1 MELFQKIRQWN
12 TKILTFS
19 LRKNLNVTRYHCSS
33 SCCLFAINNSDN
45 SVNKIRE
52 GYAGNVRFITRKMAS
67 NQPKIIILGAGAA
80 GIAAATRLFENGFN
94 DLTILEAENRV
105 GGRIYSVE
113 FEGRMVDLG
122 GQWCH
127 DLLSSSFNN
136 YSDFTYYLSDGT
148 VVDKNVTDQLL
159 AIARDVF
166 EDEEAARKTSGTF
179 GDYFIKE
186 YTERVS
192 LCADKITEET
202 SGFLLDWF
210 HKLWM
215 CLESAKSWDEV
226 SPIGAYQYK
235 ECEGDLYLQW
245 RKIGYKTI
253 LDVLMKKIPYSSEA
267 LPIDDKILLNKE
279 VNKIV
284 WDFDNV
290 NKVSVYCTDNSI
302 YKCDHLIITAS
313 IGALKH
319 LSEHFEPKLPLIK
332 QNAIS
337 LTAVGDVK
345 KILLKFSKKW
355 WPENLKGISLVWT
368 ETDRENLLKEFPYG
382 PIKDGKSWLEY
393 LYGFYV
399 IDSHPDV
406 LLGWVVGPMVGEV
419 ELLSDDVVIDG
430 CMFLLKKFV
439 GGKYDITQP
448 EKILR
453 SKWRNNPHFNGCY
466 SYRCLEAEKK
476 NVTWEDL
483 ASPVANSSSKQVL
496 LFAGEAT
503 HPIYY
508 STVHGAIETGYREAD
523 RILNLYKSPKLIHRK
538 VAIIGA
544 GMAGLGAATTLQEL
558 GCTDFLLIEA
568 QSKPGGRIDT
578 LYLDDNILELGA
590 QWIHGKENP
599 LYELARK
606 HDLLSEIRSEEGLG
620 LYIRDNGEIIDEDI
634 VKRVDFEVGRILEEC
649 ERFVDAADYPK
660 SVGEYM
666 EASFEEYLTK
676 CHDSDDL
683 KEIKWELFDW
693 HVRFQ
698 IIDNS
703 CLNLNQLSAKGWGKY
718 VCLDDQAHFNL
729 KCGYS
734 ELVNIL
740 VDNLP
745 KKSILL
751 STPVAEIHRST
762 QAFEKNR
769 VICDNGAV
777 ITCDHLIITPSLGV
791 LKKLK
796 ITPRLPQDTFQ
807 CIENLGYHGIGK
819 IFLIFDYKWWD
830 VDGFQFVW
838 RKNSID
844 ENSWLRYIT
853 GFDPILHGSTV
864 LVGWIGGEGVKV
876 MESLSN
882 EEVGIQCMNLFKR
895 FLPNRIIPNPVKVIR
910 TTWCSNSWILG
921 GYSHITPDCDQLNCG
936 MQKLSEPIFVDGKPR
951 VLMAGEAVHSSHY
964 STAHGAYESGQQ
976 QAELLIEYM
985 MKNSKL

>member
-1 MELFQKIRQWN
+1 M
-12 TKILTFS
+12 T
-19 LRKNLNVTRYHCSS
+19 NL
-33 SCCLFAINNSDN
+33 
-45 SVNKIRE
+45 
-52 GYAGNVRFITRKMAS
+52 
-67 NQPKIIILGAGAA
+67 PKIIILGAGAA
-80 GIAAATRLFENGFN
+80 GIAAASRLFENGFK
-94 DLTILEAENRV
+94 DLTILEAEDRI

-113 FEGRMVDLG
+113 FEGSMVDLG

-127 DLLSSSFNN
+127 GEEKNAVFELVKDLDLLSSSFNN
-136 YSDFTYYLSDGT
+136 YADFTYYLSDGT
-148 VVDKNVTDQLL
+148 VVEKNVTDQLL
-159 AIARDVF
+159 AIARDIF
-166 EDEEAARKTSGTF
+166 EDEETARKTSGTF

-186 YTERVS
+186 YRERVS
-192 LCADKITEET
+192 QLCGDKTIREA
-202 SGFLLDWF
+202 SGLLLDWF

-215 CLESAKSWDEV
+215 CLESAKSWDEL
-226 SPIGAYQYK
+226 SPNGAYQYK

-245 RKIGYKTI
+245 RKTGFKTV
-253 LDVLMKKIPYSSEA
+253 LDVLMKKIPDPSRT
-267 LPIDDKILLNKE
+267 LPVEILLNKE
-279 VNKIV
+279 VNKII
-284 WDFDNV
+284 WDCDNNV
-290 NKVSVYCTDNSI
+290 TVRCTDNSAF
-302 YKCDHLIITAS
+302 KCDHLIITAS
-313 IGALKH
+313 IGALKN
-319 LSEHFEPKLPLIK
+319 LSESFEPQLPPIK
-332 QNAIS
+332 QSAID
-337 LTAVGDVK
+337 LTAIGDVK
-345 KILLKFSKKW
+345 KILLKFPKKW
-355 WPENLKGISLVWT
+355 WPDSFKGLSLVWRDS
-368 ETDRENLLKEFPYG
+368 DREKLSTEFPQG

-393 LYGFYV
+393 IYGFYV

-419 ELLSDDVVIDG
+419 ELLPDDVVVAG

-439 GGKYDITQP
+439 GDKYEISEPQ
-448 EKILR
+448 KILR

-523 RILNLYKSPKLIHRK
+523 RIVNLYKSPELIHRK

-558 GCTDFLLIEA
+558 GFTDFVLIEA
-568 QSKPGGRIDT
+568 QSKPGGRIHT
-578 LYLDDNILELGA
+578 LKLDDNILELGA
-590 QWIHGKENP
+590 QWIHGRDNP
-599 LYELARK
+599 LWELARK

-620 LYIRDNGEIIDEDI
+620 LYIRDNGEIIDEDV
-634 VKRVDFEVGRILEEC
+634 VKRVDFEIGRILEAC
-649 ERFVDAADYPK
+649 EGFVDSVDYPK
-660 SVGEYM
+660 SVGEYL
-666 EASFEEYLTK
+666 ETRFEEYLNK

-734 ELVNIL
+734 ELVQIL

-745 KKSILL
+745 KGSLLL
-751 STPVAEIHRST
+751 STPVAEI
-762 QAFEKNR
+762 QPLNKI
-769 VICDNGAV
+769 ICEDGSV
-777 ITCDHLIITPSLGV
+777 ITCDHLIVTPSLGV

-796 ITPRLPQDTFQ
+796 FTPKLPKETIQ

-838 RKNSID
+838 RRSSID
-844 ENSWLRYIT
+844 ENSWVRYIT
-853 GFDPILHGSTV
+853 GFDPILHGPTV
-864 LVGWIGGEGVKV
+864 LLGWVGGEGVRI
-876 MESLSN
+876 MESLSE
-882 EEVGIQCMNLFKR
+882 EEVGIQCMELFRR
-895 FLPNRIIPNPVKVIR
+895 FLPNRIIPNPVKVVR
-910 TTWCSNSWILG
+910 TTWCSNPWVLG
-921 GYSHITPDCDQLNCG
+921 GYSHITPDCDRSNCG

-951 VLMAGEAVHSSHY
+951 ILMAGEAVHSSHY

-976 QAELLIEYM
+976 QAQVLIEYM
-985 MKNSKL
+985 MKGSKL